1 MKLHRWLIPT
11 RTVLIFAVFL
21 SLQQKVKMGMDLKS
35 SFDRMVLTRIGVRYG
50 RPHEPQVLLLHISH
64 QHGSKFLLLEAGILT
79 ADSRATIP
87 RLSVLKKGNV
97 TGRTHDEC

>member
-35 SFDRMVLTRIGVRYG
+35 SFDRMVLTRIGVQYG
-50 RPHEPQVLLLHISH
+50 RPHEPQVLLLRISH
-64 QHGSKFLLLEAGILT
+64 QHGSRFLPPEVGILT
-79 ADSRATIP
+79 VDSRAII
-87 RLSVLKKGNV
+87 LQQLVSKKRNV
-97 TGRTHDEC
+97 TGR